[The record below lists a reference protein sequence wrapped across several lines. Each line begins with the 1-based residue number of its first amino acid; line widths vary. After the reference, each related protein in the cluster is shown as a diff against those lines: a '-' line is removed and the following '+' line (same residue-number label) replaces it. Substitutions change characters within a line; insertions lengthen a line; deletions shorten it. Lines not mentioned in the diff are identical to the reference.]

1 MSKMSKRA
9 YISRYLLIIK
19 KLKAKPYSSKK
30 DLEEYLEKQSE
41 RLQMEDENFI
51 MGTSGKTISRDIK
64 DIRTLFGVDIEYSK
78 KEKGYFI
85 HQNEMGSMNFQR
97 MMEAFDMFN
106 SLNIA
111 QDLTPFIYMEKRK
124 PQGTDNLYGLLHA
137 IKNKL
142 QIKFVYQ
149 KFWEDEIS
157 HRTAEP
163 YALKEFKNR
172 WYLMA
177 KDGKDAPV
185 KSFGLDRLSELEITN
200 QPFVFPATESIE
212 ENYRYCFGI
221 LSPNDE
227 ELQDIVLSFDPVQGK
242 YIKSLPLHH
251 TQQIIIDNE
260 DELQVKLKLYVT
272 HDFVMELLSFSD
284 NMKVLKPASLA
295 NTLRDYHKKAYL
307 QYK

>member
-1 MSKMSKRA
+1 MSKRA

-19 KLKAKPYSSKK
+19 KLKKNSYSSKK
-30 DLEEYLEKQSE
+30 DLEEYLVKQSE
-41 RLQMEDENFI
+41 RLQMEDENFT
-51 MGTSGKTISRDIK
+51 MATSGKTIGRDMK
-64 DIRTLFGVDIEYSK
+64 DIRALFGVDITYSK
-78 KEKGYFI
+78 KQKGYFI
-85 HQNEMGSMNFQR
+85 NEGDMDSMNFQR

-111 QDLTPFIYMEKRK
+111 QDLTPFIHLEKRK
-124 PQGTDNLYGLLHA
+124 PQGTENLYGLLHA

-142 QIKFVYQ
+142 QIKFAYQ
-149 KFWEDEIS
+149 KFWEIEIS

-177 KDGKDAPV
+177 KDCKDSPV
-185 KSFGLDRLSELEITN
+185 KSFGLDRISDLEITN
-200 QPFVFPATESIE
+200 QPFVFSATDNIE

-221 LSPNDE
+221 ISPDDE
-227 ELQDIVLSFDPVQGK
+227 ELQDIVLSFDPIQGK

-260 DELQVKLKLYVT
+260 DELQVKLKLYIT
-272 HDFVMELLSFSD
+272 YDFVMELLSFSD
-284 NMKVLKPASLA
+284 NMKVLQPASLA
-295 NTLRDYHKKAYL
+295 HTLRDYHKKAYL

>member
-1 MSKMSKRA
+1 MSKRA

-295 NTLRDYHKKAYL
+295 NILRD
-307 QYK
+307 